1 MRKTNACRLSLFSLY
16 GTKCLGV
23 TLDVRQLLIEGAV
36 INIVR
41 YVCVLKGMLL
51 FVMNKFH
58 QMPWYKKQIKN
69 NIWQGILHL
78 RGQ

>member
-1 MRKTNACRLSLFSLY
+1 
-16 GTKCLGV
+16 
-23 TLDVRQLLIEGAV
+23 VRQLLIEGAV

-58 QMPWYKKQIKN
+58 QMPWYKKQIIIGN
-69 NIWQGILHL
+69 YYLIIVDPLHDL
-78 RGQ
+78 GHMKV